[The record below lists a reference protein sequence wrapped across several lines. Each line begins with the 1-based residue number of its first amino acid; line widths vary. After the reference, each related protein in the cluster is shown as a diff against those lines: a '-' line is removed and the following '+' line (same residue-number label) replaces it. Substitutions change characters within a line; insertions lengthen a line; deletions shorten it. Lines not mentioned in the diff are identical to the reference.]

1 MLQKYRFESVTS
13 KVRTKDG
20 KSYSLRQ
27 GSELLKLP
35 SSILD
40 WIWGKSW
47 YLVLGDWVVVDC
59 RGYIEER
66 CLEQLDE
73 I

>member
-1 MLQKYRFESVTS
+1 MLGKYRFESVTT

-27 GSELLKLP
+27 DSELLKLP
-35 SSILD
+35 SSIRD
-40 WIWGKSW
+40 WIQGKSW
-47 YLVLGDWVVVDC
+47 YLVLGDWVVVNC

-66 CLEQLDE
+66 CLEQLE
-73 I
+73 

>member
-1 MLQKYRFESVTS
+1 MLGKYRFESVTT

-35 SSILD
+35 SSIRD
-40 WIWGKSW
+40 WIKANLGIL
-47 YLVLGDWVVVDC
+47 YLEIGLSLIAGDISKKDVSNN
-59 RGYIEER
+59 
-66 CLEQLDE
+66 
-73 I
+73 

>member
-1 MLQKYRFESVTS
+1 MLGKYRFESVTT

-35 SSILD
+35 SSIRD
-40 WIWGKSW
+40 WIKANLGIL
-47 YLVLGDWVVVDC
+47 YLEIGLSLIAGDISKKGVSNN
-59 RGYIEER
+59 
-66 CLEQLDE
+66 
-73 I
+73 

>member
-1 MLQKYRFESVTS
+1 MLGKYRFESVTT

-35 SSILD
+35 SSIRD
-40 WIWGKSW
+40 WIKANLGIL
-47 YLVLGDWVVVDC
+47 YLEIGLSLIAGDILKKGVSNN
-59 RGYIEER
+59 
-66 CLEQLDE
+66 
-73 I
+73 